1 MTWAI
6 RKPSP
11 AVTDGTEEA
20 PPEQGVVVSRQA
32 QHDSAAGGD
41 VNRSSISL
49 RDVRVVYQ
57 RGRRQSGLIALDHT
71 NLDVGEREF
80 VSLLGPSGCG
90 KTTLLKVIGG
100 LIEPTQG
107 EVSVLG
113 GTVDQARRQHAFGF
127 VFQDANLLPWRKALS
142 NARLLAEVIG
152 KEAVDEERIRDLLRQ
167 VGLDG
172 FEGSYP
178 LQLSGGM
185 RQRVGIVRALAFN
198 PAVLLMDEP
207 FAAVDAL
214 TRDVLAEVLLGVW
227 AQARPL
233 LFVTHSIEEAV
244 FLSDRVIVMTA
255 RPGRVLE
262 EVPINLPRPRTR
274 EMRDS
279 LAFAEVRRRLRQAVD
294 RAQEAG
300 GNPL

>member
-32 QHDSAAGGD
+32 QHDSAAGGA

-57 RGRRQSGLIALDHT
+57 RGRGQSGLIALDHT

-113 GTVDQARRQHAFGF
+113 GTVDEARRQHAFGF

-178 LQLSGGM
+178 RQLSGGM
-185 RQRVGIVRALAFN
+185 RQRVGIVRALAFD

-262 EVPINLPRPRTR
+262 EVPIDLPRPRTR

-294 RAQEAG
+294 RAQELG
-300 GNPL
+300 GSPL